1 MKVKTRYLLTDVT
14 DYKIIKSLDI
24 SDIRIIR
31 NDFTSNI
38 IIKVRLANLN
48 QVKLQF
54 TKHKIKVIKISGTL
68 KSLQNQNLQAS
79 GMVALTMSTE
89 PAAHNTFRF
98 PT

>member
-24 SDIRIIR
+24 HDIRIIR

-48 QVKLQF
+48 QVKLQL
-54 TKHKIKVIKISGTL
+54 TKQKIKILKISGTL
-68 KSLQNQNLQAS
+68 KSLKNQN
-79 GMVALTMSTE
+79 
-89 PAAHNTFRF
+89 N
-98 PT
+98 

>member
-31 NDFTSNI
+31 NNFTSNI

-48 QVKLQF
+48 QVKLQ
-54 TKHKIKVIKISGTL
+54 
-68 KSLQNQNLQAS
+68 
-79 GMVALTMSTE
+79 LT
-89 PAAHNTFRF
+89 
-98 PT
+98 

>member
-24 SDIRIIR
+24 PDIRIIR

-48 QVKLQF
+48 QVKLQL
-54 TKHKIKVIKISGTL
+54 TKQKIKVLKFSGTL
-68 KSLQNQNLQAS
+68 KSLKNQN
-79 GMVALTMSTE
+79 
-89 PAAHNTFRF
+89 N
-98 PT
+98 

>member
-48 QVKLQF
+48 QVKLQL
-54 TKHKIKVIKISGTL
+54 TKQKIKVLKISGTL
-68 KSLQNQNLQAS
+68 KSLKNQN
-79 GMVALTMSTE
+79 
-89 PAAHNTFRF
+89 N
-98 PT
+98 

>member
-24 SDIRIIR
+24 PDIRIIR

-48 QVKLQF
+48 QVKLQL
-54 TKHKIKVIKISGTL
+54 TKQKIKVLKISGTL
-68 KSLQNQNLQAS
+68 KSLINQNY
-79 GMVALTMSTE
+79 
-89 PAAHNTFRF
+89 
-98 PT
+98 

>member
-48 QVKLQF
+48 QVKLQL
-54 TKHKIKVIKISGTL
+54 TKLKIKVLKISGTL
-68 KSLQNQNLQAS
+68 KSLKNQN
-79 GMVALTMSTE
+79 
-89 PAAHNTFRF
+89 N
-98 PT
+98 

>member
-48 QVKLQF
+48 QVKLQL
-54 TKHKIKVIKISGTL
+54 TKQKIKVLKISGTL
-68 KSLQNQNLQAS
+68 KSLKNQN
-79 GMVALTMSTE
+79 
-89 PAAHNTFRF
+89 NF
-98 PT
+98 

>member
-48 QVKLQF
+48 QVKLQL
-54 TKHKIKVIKISGTL
+54 TKQKIKDLKISGTL
-68 KSLQNQNLQAS
+68 KTLKNQN
-79 GMVALTMSTE
+79 
-89 PAAHNTFRF
+89 
-98 PT
+98 

>member
-24 SDIRIIR
+24 PDIRIIR

-48 QVKLQF
+48 QVKLQL
-54 TKHKIKVIKISGTL
+54 TKQKIKVLKISGTL
-68 KSLQNQNLQAS
+68 KSLKNQN
-79 GMVALTMSTE
+79 
-89 PAAHNTFRF
+89 N
-98 PT
+98 

>member
-31 NDFTSNI
+31 NNFTSNI

-48 QVKLQF
+48 QVKLQL
-54 TKHKIKVIKISGTL
+54 TKQKIKVLKISGTL
-68 KSLQNQNLQAS
+68 KSLKNQN
-79 GMVALTMSTE
+79 
-89 PAAHNTFRF
+89 N
-98 PT
+98 

>member
-24 SDIRIIR
+24 PDIRIIR

-48 QVKLQF
+48 QVKLQL
-54 TKHKIKVIKISGTL
+54 TKQKIKILKISGTL
-68 KSLQNQNLQAS
+68 KSLKNQN
-79 GMVALTMSTE
+79 
-89 PAAHNTFRF
+89 N
-98 PT
+98 